1 MSWRDLLLR
10 LRALIARQSMEEELE
25 EEMKSHIELQ
35 TGKYV
40 AQGMSLEE
48 ASRRARI
55 EFGGVE
61 ATKERCR
68 DARRVNFIEALFQDF
83 RYAVRGLRRDHMLAL
98 SALLTLAI
106 CIGANTTVFS
116 LVDSIMLRPL
126 PFPDSNR
133 LYWINERIGYFGGDF
148 GLGADYYSLREEN
161 RIFDDVGAYDTLTLN
176 WTGVEK
182 PEQLE
187 AAQVTASFF
196 NVFGIQPLL
205 GRYLA
210 PGEEGTKA
218 PPVVVLSYA
227 FWRSKLGSDP
237 RALGKTIMLDGLRNT
252 VIGIMPQGFDY
263 PRGVQI
269 WRPLPMNE
277 ADQRPR
283 LVTRPMR
290 MVSIIGRLKP
300 RVSNA
305 QITAELRRLT
315 STIRRE
321 YPKEVK
327 SGGFLNDMQILAQP
341 LQRRMTGDLRPALL
355 VLSGAVML
363 VLLIACA
370 NLANLLLAR
379 AASRQRELAV
389 RMALGSGRRRIVRQ
403 VLTESIVLAV
413 PGGAAGA
420 AIAYLAVA
428 GLNAWKPLIL
438 QNYPRIAL
446 DAPTLLFTLGL
457 TVITALVFGTAPA
470 LAAAGVD
477 IQEALKCAGCQ
488 HSGARRSTR
497 LRRCLVIGELAVCL
511 ILLIGAGLLG
521 RSFLNLAGT
530 DLGFPPENILTM
542 RVNLIKSRYATAESQ
557 VRFYQD
563 VLARVRQLPMVRHAA
578 VSTDVPISGGHP
590 FSGMKFQVAGRT
602 PLPLAQQPDT
612 GESVVSREY
621 FRTLEIPLRSGRIFD
636 SQDTGR
642 SPNNIVVNEAF
653 ASGIFPG
660 ETPLGRQIVSGPN
673 GSTRWTIV
681 GVVGNIRA
689 ADLGAKPAPL
699 IYRCTCQGGN
709 PFLTHMSFIIRTEGN
724 PRPAIRTIEDQIYSV
739 DHEQPVFE
747 VKTLEERLADSLA
760 PQRFQLLLIGIFSG
774 IAIVLA
780 AFGVY
785 GVMAY
790 LVAQRTREIGIRIA
804 MGARLQNVL
813 WLIIGESL
821 ALSCI
826 AIVAGI
832 GGAWALTRYT
842 ASMLYGIAAL
852 DGPTFAIAPVVLGI
866 IAVGASLVPA
876 LRASQIDPAAALREE

>member
-1 MSWRDLLLR
+1 MGWRDLLLR
-10 LRALIARQSMEEELE
+10 LRALVARESMEKELD
-25 EEMKSHIELQ
+25 EEMTSHIELQ
-35 TGKYV
+35 TRKYA

-48 ASRRARI
+48 AGRRARI

-61 ATKERCR
+61 ATKEDCR
-68 DARRVNFIEALFQDF
+68 DARRVNLIETLFQDL
-83 RYAVRGLRRDHMLAL
+83 RYAVRGLRRDRMLAL
-98 SALLTLAI
+98 AALLTLAI

-126 PFPDSNR
+126 PFPDSGQ

-161 RIFDDVGAYDTLTLN
+161 RIFKDIAAYQTITLN

-196 NVFGIQPLL
+196 NVLDTKPLM

-227 FWRSKLGSDP
+227 FWRSRLGSDP
-237 RALGKTIMLDGLRNT
+237 RVVGQTITLDGLRNT

-263 PRGVQI
+263 PRSTQI

-283 LVTRPMR
+283 LMTRPMR
-290 MVSIIGRLKP
+290 MVSIIARLKANVN
-300 RVSNA
+300 RE
-305 QITAELRRLT
+305 QMTAELRKLT

-321 YPKEVK
+321 YPKKIE
-327 SGGFLNDMQILAQP
+327 SDGFLKDMEILAQP

-379 AASRQRELAV
+379 AAARQRELAV
-389 RMALGSGRRRIVRQ
+389 RMALGSGRRRIIRQ

-413 PGGAAGA
+413 PGGAAG
-420 AIAYLAVA
+420 IALAYFAVA
-428 GLNAWKPLIL
+428 GLNAWKPLVL

-446 DAPTLLFTLGL
+446 DVETLLFTFGL
-457 TVITALVFGTAPA
+457 TAITAIVFGIAPA

-477 IQEALKCAGCQ
+477 IQEALKCAGRQ

-497 LRRCLVIGELAVCL
+497 LRRLLVIGELAVCL

-521 RSFLNLAGT
+521 RSFLKLANR

-557 VRFYQD
+557 VRFYED
-563 VLARVRQLPMVRHAA
+563 VLTRVKQLPMVRHAA
-578 VSTDVPISGGHP
+578 VSTDVPVSGGHP

-621 FRTLEIPLRSGRIFD
+621 FRTLEIPLRSGRVFD
-636 SQDTGR
+636 AQDTGR
-642 SPNNIVVNEAF
+642 SPDNVVVNEAF
-653 ASGIFPG
+653 ANKIFPG
-660 ETPLGRQIVSGPN
+660 ESPLGSQIVSGPN

-681 GVVGNIRA
+681 GVVGNVRG

-709 PFLTHMSFIIRTEGN
+709 PFLTRMSFIIRTEGD
-724 PRPAIRTIEDQIYSV
+724 PHPVIRTIEHQIYSV
-739 DHEQPVFE
+739 DRDEPVFE

-760 PQRFQLLLIGIFSG
+760 PQRFQLLLIGTFAG
-774 IAIVLA
+774 IAILLA
-780 AFGVY
+780 VFGVY
-785 GVMAY
+785 GTMTY
-790 LVAQRTREIGIRIA
+790 LVNQRTREIGIRMT
-804 MGARLQNVL
+804 MGARLGNVV
-813 WLIIGESL
+813 WLVIGESL

-826 AIVAGI
+826 AIAAGL
-832 GGAWALTRYT
+832 GGAWVLTRY
-842 ASMLYGIAAL
+842 AKSMVYGITTL
-852 DGPTFAIAPVVLGI
+852 DGLTFATMPAVLAAIAIV
-866 IAVGASLVPA
+866 ASLVPA
-876 LRASQIDPAAALREE
+876 LRAAQIDPAEALREE